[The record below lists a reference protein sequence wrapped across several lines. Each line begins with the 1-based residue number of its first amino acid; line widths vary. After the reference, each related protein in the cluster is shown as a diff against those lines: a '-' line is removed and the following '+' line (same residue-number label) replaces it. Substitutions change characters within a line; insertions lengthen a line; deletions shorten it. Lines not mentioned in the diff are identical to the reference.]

1 VGIEMSDEQEQF
13 VDEGSKLLKAMAMAL
28 VDEHEGVELEI
39 ASGGLLTTVFSLR
52 CEKSDL
58 GKLIGKR
65 GRTATAMRTILGA
78 VASKFGRRAVLDIAE

>member
-1 VGIEMSDEQEQF
+1 MSDEQEF
-13 VDEGSKLLKAMAMAL
+13 VEEGTKLLKAMATAL
-28 VDEHEGVELEI
+28 VDEHEGVDVEV
-39 ASGGLLTTVFSLR
+39 ASGGLHTTVFSLR
-52 CEKSDL
+52 CEKPDL